1 MGGGCRDAGGE
12 ILEPTLGVTAMTDYA
27 AEQADELE
35 ALESIFPD
43 ELEVLEPNNFQI
55 RVAAEVDEFE
65 GRNFN
70 VSFLLNFTYPEEYPD
85 VVPIVA
91 LREVKGLDE
100 AQMDALR
107 VVLASEAEDNIG
119 MPVVF
124 TLQSFALEWT
134 EDKAAHNLEY
144 AQNEKSRK
152 EEAER
157 EAEIAKLT
165 AGTAVTKESFAEWRA
180 NFEAEI
186 ASSAAAATT
195 SRRTS
200 KGKISGRKMFE
211 TNKKMATSE
220 DSQISTDDVVV
231 DTDAFSG
238 MDLGDLDAELGEDD

>member
-1 MGGGCRDAGGE
+1 
-12 ILEPTLGVTAMTDYA
+12 MTDFA

-55 RVAAEVDEFE
+55 RVGAEVAEFE
-65 GRNFN
+65 GRKFN

-85 VVPIVA
+85 VIPVIA

-100 AQMDALR
+100 AEVETLR
-107 VVLASEAEDNIG
+107 GLLASEAEENIG
-119 MPVVF
+119 MPLVF
-124 TLQSFALEWT
+124 TLQSLALEWT
-134 EDKAAHNLEY
+134 EDKAAQNLEY

-165 AGTAVTKESFAEWRA
+165 AGTTVTKDSFAEWRA
-180 NFEAEI
+180 KFEAEM
-186 ASSAAAATT
+186 ATSATATT

-211 TNKKMATSE
+211 TNKKLATSE
-220 DSQISTDDVVV
+220 DSQLSADDVVV
-231 DTDAFSG
+231 DTDAFAG

>member
-1 MGGGCRDAGGE
+1 
-12 ILEPTLGVTAMTDYA
+12 MTDFA

-55 RVAAEVDEFE
+55 RVGAEVAEFE
-65 GRNFN
+65 GRKFN

-85 VVPIVA
+85 VIPVIA

-100 AQMDALR
+100 AEVETLR
-107 VVLASEAEDNIG
+107 GLLASEAEENIG

-124 TLQSFALEWT
+124 TLQSLALEWT
-134 EDKAAHNLEY
+134 EDKASQNLEY

-165 AGTAVTKESFAEWRA
+165 AGTTVTKDSFAEWRA
-180 NFEAEI
+180 KFEAEM
-186 ASSAAAATT
+186 ATSATATT

-211 TNKKMATSE
+211 TNKKLATSE
-220 DSQISTDDVVV
+220 DSQLSADDVVV
-231 DTDAFSG
+231 DTDAFAG
-238 MDLGDLDAELGEDD
+238 MDLGDLDAEVGEDD